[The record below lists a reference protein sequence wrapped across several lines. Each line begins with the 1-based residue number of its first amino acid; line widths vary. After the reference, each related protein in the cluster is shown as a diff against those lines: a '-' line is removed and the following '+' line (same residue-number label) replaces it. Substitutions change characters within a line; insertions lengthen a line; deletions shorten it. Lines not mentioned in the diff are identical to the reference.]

1 MINTEIFSSFRNK
14 SRILI
19 YSKTHSLAKCLVH
32 ILHFN
37 EKNFDYILS
46 GNATSVSDQ
55 DFIILESGLPE
66 IAARF
71 QPNIVLI
78 STETKIEDLPNIME
92 HIVSGGVLV
101 FPQNLENTVEN
112 TGQFFRKLSFD
123 DFEVQKNN
131 GIVELST
138 EIGKIPLPFSD
149 EILVKNLKGIKLICQ
164 QFGVLEEDFYEP
176 LMSFE

>member
-1 MINTEIFSSFRNK
+1 
-14 SRILI
+14 
-19 YSKTHSLAKCLVH
+19 
-32 ILHFN
+32 
-37 EKNFDYILS
+37 
-46 GNATSVSDQ
+46 
-55 DFIILESGLPE
+55 
-66 IAARF
+66 
-71 QPNIVLI
+71 
-78 STETKIEDLPNIME
+78 ME

-123 DFEVQKNN
+123 DFEIQKNN

-149 EILVKNLKGIKLICQ
+149 EILLKNLKGIKLICQ